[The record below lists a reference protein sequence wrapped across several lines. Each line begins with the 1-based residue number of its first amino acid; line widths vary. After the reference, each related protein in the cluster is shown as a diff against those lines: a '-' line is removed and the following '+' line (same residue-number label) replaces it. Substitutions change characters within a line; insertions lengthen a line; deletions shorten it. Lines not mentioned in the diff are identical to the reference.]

1 MGVTITSEQ
10 LYKDGVAQTTPI
22 VDGSQKF
29 TYAGMKSENNAWLRY
44 VLLLTCNTT
53 APISSLTLTITHC
66 GTDNTNAAKHFGM
79 YVVTAKDDAYLTSTT
94 GGETKLRFGSS
105 CTDGGSWG
113 SVSPVT
119 KAIGTVTKN
128 IPTGTFY
135 IYIVPYQETNY
146 HSWSTINSIQVATG
160 APTVEGTAIT
170 IYKTTLN
177 NQSATTAGTAALW
190 YPYNTYISPY
200 YYYTNSTCATGLKD
214 RKITIPKKTGYT
226 FGGYYTSTDGAGT
239 QYITAAGVV
248 STSLYKVQQNLTLHA
263 KWTAKSFTV
272 TFNAN
277 GGTTSTDTKS
287 VTYASTYGTLPT
299 PTRTGYTF
307 NGWYTAATGGSKI
320 TSTSTVSITADQTL
334 YAQWTAKTFK
344 VTFNPNGGT
353 TITSNKTVTYD
364 AEYGTLPT
372 PTRTGYTFDGW
383 YTAASG
389 GTEILATTTVA
400 ITAAQTLYAH
410 WTGNQYTLTVDPN
423 TGTYND
429 SETPTALSTKLQY
442 GTDALSTIGLA
453 VKSGYSLLGYFTAA
467 EGGVMVYAADGTCVT
482 GNAYWSDTGAYSF
495 AGDLTVYAQWKADG
509 LIYFDTG
516 SEVLALQL
524 YFDTGSEIFMLAPYF
539 DDGSAIH
546 LLS

>member
-1 MGVTITSEQ
+1 MAITITAEQ
-10 LYKDGVAQTTPI
+10 YYKDGVAQTTPY
-22 VDGSQKF
+22 VYGDNK
-29 TYAGMKSENNAWLRY
+29 YCWAGMSGTVRY
-44 VLLLTCNTT
+44 ATLYTCKTT
-53 APISSLTLTITHC
+53 VPISRLTLEITHAGQDSTN
-66 GTDNTNAAKHFGM
+66 GTQYLGM
-79 YVVTAKDDAYLTSTT
+79 YVTTAKNNTYLTSST
-94 GGETKLRFGSS
+94 GGDTKLRFSYD
-105 CTDGGSWG
+105 CTDDGSF
-113 SVSPVT
+113 VSNGVT
-119 KAIGTVTKN
+119 RLARGTVTKN
-128 IPTGTFY
+128 IPAGTFY
-135 IYIVPYQETNY
+135 IYIVPYQTNVSNY
-146 HSWSTINSIQVATG
+146 CYIRSLQMTENV
-160 APTVEGTAIT
+160 PTASGTNIT
-170 IYKTTLN
+170 IYKATLN

-190 YPYNTYISPY
+190 YPYNTYFSPY
-200 YYYTNSTCATGLKD
+200 YYYTDSTCATGLKD

-226 FGGYYTSTDGAGT
+226 FGGYYTSTAGAGT

-248 STSLYKVQQNLTLHA
+248 STSLYKVQQNLTLYA

-307 NGWYTAATGGSKI
+307 NGWYTAKTGGSKI

-524 YFDTGSEIFMLAPYF
+524 HFDTGSEILMLAPYF